1 MSSMLFKDVNNLEPK
16 SLMDFDI
23 LIYSRNIT
31 EYLLYVMP
39 WLLWIR
45 ENSRECDKAIG
56 FLDIPAGEED
66 NKKLRCP
73 RGERENT

>member
-1 MSSMLFKDVNNLEPK
+1 MLFKDVNNLEPK

-66 NKKLRCP
+66 NKKL
-73 RGERENT
+73 TI

>member
-16 SLMDFDI
+16 SSMDFDI
-23 LIYSRNIT
+23 LIYSRHIS
-31 EYLLYVMP
+31 EYLLYVRP

-56 FLDIPAGEED
+56 FLDIPAGVED
-66 NKKLRCP
+66 NKTL
-73 RGERENT
+73 TI

>member
-1 MSSMLFKDVNNLEPK
+1 MSSMLFKDVNSLEPK

-45 ENSRECDKAIG
+45 ENSRECDKAIS
-56 FLDIPAGEED
+56 FLDIPAGKED
-66 NKKLRCP
+66 NKKL
-73 RGERENT
+73 TI

>member
-66 NKKLRCP
+66 NKKL
-73 RGERENT
+73 TI

>member
-1 MSSMLFKDVNNLEPK
+1 MSSMLFKDVNSLEPK

-45 ENSRECDKAIG
+45 ENSRECDKAIV

-66 NKKLRCP
+66 NKRL
-73 RGERENT
+73 TI

>member
-1 MSSMLFKDVNNLEPK
+1 MSSMLFKDVNSLEPK

-56 FLDIPAGEED
+56 FLDIPAGKED
-66 NKKLRCP
+66 NKKL
-73 RGERENT
+73 TI